1 MLQLLMN
8 EPWLLVVMLAA
19 GVIVSSVAIVFISEY
34 LRKSQQAEIDA
45 SLKHEM
51 LSRGMSAAEIKT
63 VLESS
68 GNGEALRMARANQ
81 AVRVGLG
88 KFQVEVG
95 AVNRPAR

>member
-1 MLQLLMN
+1 MWQILSHD
-8 EPWLLVVMLAA
+8 PWLLVVMLAA
-19 GVIVSSVAIVFISEY
+19 GVIVSSVAIVFITDY
-34 LRKSQQAEIDA
+34 LRRSHQVEIDA

-51 LSRGMSAAEIKT
+51 LSRDMSAADIKT

-68 GNGEALRMARANQ
+68 GSDEALRMARANK

-95 AVNRPAR
+95 AVNKPAR